1 VSLCR
6 TYLDYNATTPLH
18 PEARAAFVAALDL
31 VGNASS
37 IHAEGRRARALVETA
52 RSSVAKLV
60 GADAS
65 RVTFTS
71 GGTEALNLALTPQ
84 LVGHDRRESDV
95 LFIAAGEHACVQT
108 GHRFAAEQV
117 ETIAL
122 DASGRLDLSALEAAI
137 ARRTGNKVMLALQ
150 AANNETGVIQPVAEA
165 AALIH
170 AAGGLVVCDA
180 VQMAGR
186 QRCDINDLG
195 ADVLALSAHK
205 IGGPQGAGA
214 LCFAS
219 DELYLGAPL
228 IRGGGQERGLRAGT
242 ENVAAIAGF
251 GAAADIAFG
260 VQDSERICTLRDKL
274 EAELAAM
281 ESITIFGRDAVRL
294 ANTTC
299 FALQGVEAQVLLM
312 LLDIEGIAVSS
323 GSACSSGKIKPSHVL
338 RAMGVSEDLAKGAI
352 RVSLGWKSQVEDVEA
367 FCRAFAKAVKLV
379 RVRQLTQTQNVKSA
393 A

>member
-18 PEARAAFVAALDL
+18 PLAQAAFVSALDH

-37 IHAEGRRARALVETA
+37 IHAEGRGARALIETA
-52 RSSVAKLV
+52 RASVAKLV
-60 GADAS
+60 GAVPS

-84 LVGHDRRESDV
+84 LVGKARREADV
-95 LFIAAGEHACVQT
+95 LFISGGEHACVLA
-108 GHRFAAEQV
+108 GHRFAAEAV
-117 ETIAL
+117 EMLPL
-122 DASGRLDLSALEAAI
+122 DASGQLDLAALEAAI
-137 ARRTGNKVMLALQ
+137 ARHAGKRIMLALQ
-150 AANNETGVIQPVAEA
+150 AANNETGVIQPVAQA
-165 AALIH
+165 AAMIH
-170 AAGGLVVCDA
+170 AAGGVVVCDG

-186 QRCDINDLG
+186 VACDINDLG
-195 ADVLALSAHK
+195 ADILVLSAHK
-205 IGGPQGAGA
+205 IGGPQGVGA
-214 LCFAS
+214 LCFAG
-219 DELYLGAPL
+219 DELHLGTPL

-251 GAAADIAFG
+251 GAAADVAFG
-260 VQDSERICTLRDKL
+260 LQDSERICTLRDRL

-281 ESITIFGRDAVRL
+281 ETITIFGRDAARL
-294 ANTTC
+294 PNTTC
-299 FALQGVEAQVLLM
+299 FAMAGVEAQVLLM

-323 GSACSSGKIKPSHVL
+323 GSACSSGKIRPSHVL
-338 RAMGVSEDLAKGAI
+338 KAMGVSEELAKGAV

-379 RVRQLTQTQNVKSA
+379 KVRQLTQTQNVKSA